1 MNNKIL
7 SNAFNWLCI
16 GLLICFI
23 TSYVATLN
31 ETIFHLVYLSFN
43 GLSYLIYLIAELIL
57 AVVLVIRIRKMSN
70 TTAKILYI
78 AYTLLTGLSL
88 GGIFLIYTGS
98 SIAFIFLVTSILF
111 GIFAI
116 IGKKNKIDLSK
127 WSTYLLIAL
136 ISIVILEIIN
146 LILLNNTL
154 NMIVCSVGIIIFCI
168 YIAYDIQLA
177 LNVDFLSDTENKG
190 IYIAFQL
197 FVDFVNLF
205 MDLLSLFGKEKN

>member
-7 SNAFNWLCI
+7 SNAFNWLSI
-16 GLLICFI
+16 GLLVCFI
-23 TSYVATLN
+23 TSYVTTLN
-31 ETIFHLVYLSFN
+31 ETIFNLVYLSLN
-43 GLSYLIYLIAELIL
+43 GLNYLIYLIAELIL
-57 AVVLVIRIRKMSN
+57 AVVLVVRIRKMSK

-98 SIAFIFLVTSILF
+98 SIAFIFLVTAILF

-116 IGKKNKIDLSK
+116 IGKKTKIDLSK

-154 NMIVCSVGIIIFCI
+154 NIVICSIGIIIFCI
-168 YIAYDIQLA
+168 YIAYDIKLA

-205 MDLLSLFGKEKN
+205 MDLLSLFGKERN

>member
-23 TSYVATLN
+23 TSYVTTLN

-116 IGKKNKIDLSK
+116 IGKKTKIDLSK